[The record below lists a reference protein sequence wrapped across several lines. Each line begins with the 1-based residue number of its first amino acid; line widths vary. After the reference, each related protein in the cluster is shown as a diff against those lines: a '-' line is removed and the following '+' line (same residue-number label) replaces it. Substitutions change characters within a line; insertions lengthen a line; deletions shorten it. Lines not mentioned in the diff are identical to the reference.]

1 MRLFTIGFTQK
12 TAERFFELV
21 TDAGVRVVLDT
32 RLNNRSQLAGFS
44 KADDLR
50 YFLDTIAQIQYRWI
64 PELAPSADLL
74 EQYRKKTLSWP
85 EYEREYIALLAQR
98 NPAMLFKASDLD
110 DACLLC
116 SEHQPKYCHRRL
128 AAEYFQD
135 AFPGL
140 EIRHLL

>member
-21 TDAGVRVVLDT
+21 TKAGVRIVLDT

-50 YFLDTIAQIQYRWI
+50 YFLETIAGIQYRWI
-64 PELAPSADLL
+64 PELAPSAVLL
-74 EQYRKKTLSWP
+74 EQYRKKKVSW
-85 EYEREYIALLAQR
+85 EDYEREYRALLLHR
-98 NPAMLFKASDLD
+98 NPTKLFTASDLG

-128 AAEYFQD
+128 AAEYFRD

-140 EIRHLL
+140 EIQHLV